1 MEKVEID
8 IDGKIISIEAG
19 DLARQA
25 GGTVIIRQGDTMV
38 LVAATMAGKPREGI
52 DFFPLTVDYREKT
65 YAAGKIPGSFFRRE
79 ARPGELETLICRLID
94 RPIRPL
100 FPKEFKNET
109 QVVAMVVSHDGE
121 NPPDVNAITG
131 ASAALMISDIPF
143 ENPVAG
149 ARISRVD
156 GKLIF
161 NPNYEETANSDLNL
175 IMAGTAD
182 GIVMVES
189 GANEVSED
197 EMMEALDFGHERIK
211 KVIGIQIKL
220 RELLGKEKLVVEPA
234 PVNEELKASINSK
247 AATKLDAACQIAG
260 KHERSDTVKQ
270 IQSDLCAELNP
281 DDDEKITGEIKDLF
295 HDLEKAIVRN
305 LVLDKQ
311 YRVDGRGLA
320 DVRPISIMTGYL
332 PRVHGSA
339 VFTRGETQAL
349 VATTLG
355 TSADEQRMDSLEFKG
370 SKSFMLH
377 YNFPA
382 FCTGEVKFISGP
394 GRREI
399 GHGMLAER
407 SLIPVLPNKD
417 DFPYTIRIVSEILES
432 NGSSSMASV
441 CGGALSMMD
450 AGIPIKAPVAG
461 IAMGL
466 IKDGDRV
473 AILSDI
479 LGSEDHL
486 GDMDFKV
493 AGTAN
498 GITAL
503 QMDIKITGLDRDLMK
518 TALQQAKDGRL
529 HILGEMDK
537 ALSTPREEI
546 NKHAPRI
553 VTLTVPKDKIRD
565 VIGPGGKVI
574 REIIDKT
581 GVSIDIN
588 DDGLVSIASAD
599 AEAAAKAVEFV
610 ENLTQEVEVGRIYL
624 GKVKKIVDF
633 GAFVEIFP
641 GTDGL
646 VHISQICDRRIKNV
660 SDEIQEGDEIKVK
673 VIDVDQQGKVKL
685 SRKEALKDG
694 IAATAPAA
702 T

>member
-8 IDGKIISIEAG
+8 IDGKIISLEAG

-25 GGTVIIRQGDTMV
+25 GGSVVIRQGDTMV

-143 ENPVAG
+143 ETPVAG

-161 NPNYEETANSDLNL
+161 NPNYEETAASDLNL

-189 GANEVSED
+189 GANEASED
-197 EMMEALDFGHERIK
+197 DMMEALDFGHERIK

-220 RELLGKEKLVVEPA
+220 RELLGKEKLVVQPV

-260 KHERSDTVKQ
+260 KNERGDAVKQ
-270 IQSDLCAELNP
+270 IQNDLYAELNP
-281 DDDEKITGEIKDLF
+281 DEDADIKGEIKDIF
-295 HDLEKAIVRN
+295 HDLEKTVVRN

-349 VATTLG
+349 VAATLG
-355 TSADEQRMDSLEFKG
+355 TSSDEQRMDSLEFKG
-370 SKSFMLH
+370 SKTFMLH

-382 FCTGEVKFISGP
+382 FCTGEVKFIAGP

-407 SLIPVLPNKD
+407 SLIPVLPSKD

-441 CGGALSMMD
+441 CGGSLSMMD

-466 IKDGDRV
+466 IKDGDRI

-503 QMDIKITGLDRDLMK
+503 QMDIKVKGLDRDLMK
-518 TALQQAKDGRL
+518 TALQQAKEGRL
-529 HILGEMDK
+529 HILGEMNK
-537 ALSTPREEI
+537 ALSTHRDEI
-546 NKHAPRI
+546 NQHAPRI

-588 DDGLVSIASAD
+588 DDGLVSIASSD

-610 ENLTQEVEVGRIYL
+610 QNLTQEVEVGKIYL
-624 GKVKKIVDF
+624 GTVKKIVDF

-694 IAATAPAA
+694 IDAAAPTA

>member
-8 IDGKIISIEAG
+8 IDGKIISLEAG

-25 GGTVIIRQGDTMV
+25 GGTVVIRQGDTMV

-109 QVVAMVVSHDGE
+109 QVVAMVISHDGE

-161 NPNYEETANSDLNL
+161 NPNYEETAASDLNL

-189 GANEVSED
+189 GANEVSEN

-220 RELLGKEKLVVEPA
+220 RELLGKEKLVVEPT
-234 PVNEELKASINSK
+234 PVNEELQSSINSK
-247 AATKLDAACQIAG
+247 AAEKLDAACQIAG
-260 KHERSDTVKQ
+260 KHERGDAVKQ
-270 IQSDLCAELNP
+270 IQNDLCAELNP
-281 DDDEKITGEIKDLF
+281 DEDAGIKGEIKDIF
-295 HDLEKAIVRN
+295 HDLEKTVVRN

-349 VATTLG
+349 VAATLG
-355 TSADEQRMDSLEFKG
+355 TSSDEQRMDSLEFKG

-407 SLIPVLPNKD
+407 SLIPVLPSKD

-441 CGGALSMMD
+441 CGGSLSMMD

-493 AGTAN
+493 AGTTN

-503 QMDIKITGLDRDLMK
+503 QMDIKVTGLDRDLMK
-518 TALQQAKDGRL
+518 TALQQAKEGRL

-537 ALSTPREEI
+537 ALSTHRTEI
-546 NKHAPRI
+546 NQHAPRI

-610 ENLTQEVEVGRIYL
+610 ENLTQEVEVGKIYL

-685 SRKEALKDG
+685 SRKEALKDAVE
-694 IAATAPAA
+694 AAAPTA